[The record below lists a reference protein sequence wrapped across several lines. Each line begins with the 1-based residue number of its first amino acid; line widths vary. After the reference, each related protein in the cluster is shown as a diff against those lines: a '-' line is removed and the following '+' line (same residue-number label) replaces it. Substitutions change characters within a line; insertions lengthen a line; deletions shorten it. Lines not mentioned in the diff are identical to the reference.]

1 MFSESLTVRILG
13 DSSAL
18 RREIDNAI
26 SQIDRL
32 EDRLGA
38 AVNVSNRLSQS
49 LKNISGSLGPLR
61 QLITLLTQVNQQLTA
76 ISRRPVTLN
85 VIPAINAL
93 QRLAQAAQMAAAAIS
108 SIMGGIIGG
117 FSVVPGFPGNVGG
130 GGGGNINGGGGSR
143 TGYATGGLVA
153 GPTGIDRVE
162 TRLTSGEYV
171 INREAVLRYG
181 VSYFDQLNQQAANVL
196 ASPSHTPT
204 ASRSMSP
211 TQLLANPSFSSRGQ
225 ITSLQLS
232 PTASLQSTESVYSLQ
247 NLDQSRQLT
256 SASHQS
262 QSHKSMSSAWQSA
275 VASPV
280 NHSVERTENHFGGI
294 TVNMQTNADLDSFFR
309 DLRSQAIGLRYRR
322 G

>member
-61 QLITLLTQVNQQLTA
+61 QLLTLLTQVNQQLTA
-76 ISRRPVTLN
+76 ISRRPLTLN
-85 VIPAINAL
+85 VSPAINAL
-93 QRLAQAAQMAAAAIS
+93 QRLAQVAQMAAAAIS
-108 SIMGGIIGG
+108 SIMGG
-117 FSVVPGFPGNVGG
+117 FPVVPGFPGNVGG

-171 INREAVLRYG
+171 INREAVMRYG

-211 TQLLANPSFSSRGQ
+211 TQLLANPSSSSRGQ

-232 PTASLQSTESVYSLQ
+232 PTASLQSTESVNSLQ